1 METIE
6 IMKNKLVD
14 RILSTNNEKL
24 LLAVKSIFDLESNKQ
39 VLKLSTEQIEMLW
52 MSEKNIESGEVVSE
66 FELDRMDEEWL
77 K

>member
-6 IMKNKLVD
+6 IMKNQLVD
-14 RILSTNNEKL
+14 KVLSTNNEKL
-24 LLAVKSIFDLESNKQ
+24 LLAVNNIFELASEDQ

-52 MSEKNIESGEVVSE
+52 MSEKNIENGEFVSE
-66 FELDRMDEEWL
+66 YELDKMDEEWL